1 MNENRFNLDF
11 NAVNDVEISST
22 RKIPIC
28 LVLDTSGSMTKGNNI
43 RTLNE
48 NLQGFLDFVRSNSK
62 SRRIA
67 DISIVVMGGGVEVF
81 TEYQSIENIR
91 LDKPFEAH
99 GNTPMGEAMN
109 VALDLLLDRREYY
122 RNNEIEH
129 YKPII
134 LLMSDGFP
142 TDMYQEAARRTS
154 DMVLNKEIKLY
165 PVGIGD
171 EFDAKMMKEFSPVI
185 TPKVIHNRDEFAL
198 LFQLL
203 SQSSSNPEDDSL
215 DQFFND
221 EF

>member
-1 MNENRFNLDF
+1 MSGSRFNLDF
-11 NAVNDVEISST
+11 NAVNNVEISST

-81 TEYQSIENIR
+81 TEYQSIDNINFE
-91 LDKPFEAH
+91 KPFEAH
-99 GNTPMGEAMN
+99 GSTPMGEAMN
-109 VALDLLLDRREYY
+109 IALDLLLDRREFY

-142 TDMYQEAARRTS
+142 TDQYQEAARRTS
-154 DMVLNKEIKLY
+154 EMVLNKEIKLY

-171 EFDAKMMKEFSPVI
+171 EFDARMMREFSPVI
-185 TPKVIHNRDEFAL
+185 TPKVIHSKDEFAL

>member
-1 MNENRFNLDF
+1 MSGSRFNLDF
-11 NAVNDVEISST
+11 NAVNNVEISST

-81 TEYQSIENIR
+81 TEYQSIDNINFE
-91 LDKPFEAH
+91 KPFEAH
-99 GNTPMGEAMN
+99 GSTPMGEAMN
-109 VALDLLLDRREYY
+109 IALDLLLDRREFY

-142 TDMYQEAARRTS
+142 TDQYQDAARRTS
-154 DMVLNKEIKLY
+154 EMVMNKEIKLY

-171 EFDAKMMKEFSPVI
+171 EFDARMMREFSPVI
-185 TPKVIHNRDEFAL
+185 TPKVIHSKDEFAL

>member
-1 MNENRFNLDF
+1 MSGSRFNLDF
-11 NAVNDVEISST
+11 NAVNNVEISST

-81 TEYQSIENIR
+81 TEYQSIDNINFE
-91 LDKPFEAH
+91 KPFEAH
-99 GNTPMGEAMN
+99 GSTPMGEAMN
-109 VALDLLLDRREYY
+109 IALDLLLDRREFY

-142 TDMYQEAARRTS
+142 TDQYQDAARRTS
-154 DMVLNKEIKLY
+154 EMVMNKEIKLY
-165 PVGIGD
+165 PVGIGN
-171 EFDAKMMKEFSPVI
+171 EFDARMMREFSPVI
-185 TPKVIHNRDEFAL
+185 TPKVIHSKDEFAL

>member
-1 MNENRFNLDF
+1 MSGSRFNLDF
-11 NAVNDVEISST
+11 NAVNNVEISST

-81 TEYQSIENIR
+81 TEYQSIDNINFE
-91 LDKPFEAH
+91 KPFEAH
-99 GNTPMGEAMN
+99 GSTPMGEAMN
-109 VALDLLLDRREYY
+109 IALDLLLDRREFY

-142 TDMYQEAARRTS
+142 TDQYQDAARRTS
-154 DMVLNKEIKLY
+154 EMVLNKEIKLY

-171 EFDAKMMKEFSPVI
+171 EFDARMMREFSPVI
-185 TPKVIHNRDEFAL
+185 TPKVIHSKDEFAL

>member
-1 MNENRFNLDF
+1 MSESRFNLDF
-11 NAVNDVEISST
+11 NAVNNVEISST

-81 TEYQSIENIR
+81 TEYQSIDNINFE
-91 LDKPFEAH
+91 KPFEAH

-109 VALDLLLDRREYY
+109 IALDLLLDRREFY

-142 TDMYQEAARRTS
+142 TDQYQEAARRTF
-154 DMVLNKEIKLY
+154 DMVMNKEIKLY
-165 PVGIGD
+165 PVGIGN
-171 EFDAKMMKEFSPVI
+171 EFDARMMREFSPI
-185 TPKVIHNRDEFAL
+185 IAPKVIHNKDEFAL

>member
-1 MNENRFNLDF
+1 MSGSRFNLDF
-11 NAVNDVEISST
+11 NAVNNVEISST

-81 TEYQSIENIR
+81 TEYQSIDNINFE
-91 LDKPFEAH
+91 KPFEAH
-99 GNTPMGEAMN
+99 GSTPMGEAMN
-109 VALDLLLDRREYY
+109 IALDLLLDRREFY

-142 TDMYQEAARRTS
+142 TDLYQDAARRTS
-154 DMVLNKEIKLY
+154 EMVMNKEIKLY

-171 EFDAKMMKEFSPVI
+171 EFDARMMREFSPVI
-185 TPKVIHNRDEFAL
+185 TPKVIHSKDEFAL

>member
-1 MNENRFNLDF
+1 MNDNRFNLDF
-11 NAVNDVEISST
+11 NAVNNTEISST

-43 RTLNE
+43 KTLND
-48 NLQGFLDFVRSNSK
+48 NLQGFLSFVRDNPK

-67 DISIVVMGGGVEVF
+67 DISIVKMGGGVEVF
-81 TEYQSIENIR
+81 TEYESIDNIR
-91 LDKPFEAH
+91 FDTPFDAY
-99 GNTPMGEAMN
+99 GNTPMGEAMD
-109 VALDLLLDRREYY
+109 VALDLLLQRREYY

-142 TDMYQEAARRTS
+142 TDMYQNAAKRTS
-154 DMVLNKEIKLY
+154 DMVINKEIKLY
-165 PVGIGD
+165 PVGIGN
-171 EFDAKMMKEFSPVI
+171 EFDAKIMKEFSPI
-185 TPKVIHNRDEFAL
+185 MTPRVIHSKDEFAL